1 MEIGTCDYSLAL
13 SMFLTGNINGSII
26 GVVTPGIR
34 TSFNAINDLAWYG
47 SGYMLP
53 HTVLQPIFS
62 TFYKYFNV
70 RYVHLI
76 SIAIFEVGSC
86 ICAAAPNSIT
96 FIVGRVI
103 AGCGTAGILQGTFAI
118 VGYLVPK

>member
-86 ICAAAPNSIT
+86 ICTAAPNSIT